1 QLRELNIIKNAV
13 RVSFNIDS
21 SVETSIKAIEI
32 KDSSKA
38 QQNYFDSADCSR
50 KTYDQN
56 NLISTPCTK
65 RLASELFNCRLS
77 PITGIKLEG
86 FEFNTTKKKKEME
99 SEVKNKIRFEI
110 LPYNVGRDIHE
121 INISCE
127 KSIVLLP
134 PFALQPG
141 KWRKSLNSLRTSR
154 LIEPTIN
161 KWGTIKARQSRSQV
175 NGRMS
180 VRLTDLNEIDCDH
193 QQEVLKH
200 CDQFKPLSFHATYP
214 STRMTN
220 PVKVG
225 EGAYGEVF
233 RCTNSSNNNS
243 EHNVDI
249 VLKIIPIEGS
259 IEINGEKQKTFA
271 EILPEIIIT
280 KKMSSLQANAINST
294 AGFVNIHKTTLV
306 SGKYPQHLVKL
317 WEQYD
322 AKNNSENEHPR
333 VFGDKQL
340 FLVLELEFAGNDMS
354 NFTFTNAAQSYFMLQ
369 QIILTLAI
377 GEEECQF
384 EHRDLHWGNVL
395 IKDTDKKDIYF
406 KFKNKDLTLPSKGVK
421 ISIIDYTLSRIT
433 IGQSCY
439 FNDLSSDEDLFSATG
454 DYQYDIYR
462 MMRNE
467 LKNNWASFSP
477 KTNILWL
484 SYLVAKL
491 INGVKYKYVNTKIHK
506 QHIEM
511 LKELQKNMLSFD
523 SAARCANNMLKLT

>member
-1 QLRELNIIKNAV
+1 
-13 RVSFNIDS
+13 
-21 SVETSIKAIEI
+21 
-32 KDSSKA
+32 
-38 QQNYFDSADCSR
+38 
-50 KTYDQN
+50 
-56 NLISTPCTK
+56 
-65 RLASELFNCRLS
+65 
-77 PITGIKLEG
+77 
-86 FEFNTTKKKKEME
+86 
-99 SEVKNKIRFEI
+99 
-110 LPYNVGRDIHE
+110 
-121 INISCE
+121 
-127 KSIVLLP
+127 
-134 PFALQPG
+134 
-141 KWRKSLNSLRTSR
+141 
-154 LIEPTIN
+154 
-161 KWGTIKARQSRSQV
+161 
-175 NGRMS
+175 
-180 VRLTDLNEIDCDH
+180 
-193 QQEVLKH
+193 
-200 CDQFKPLSFHATYP
+200 
-214 STRMTN
+214 
-220 PVKVG
+220 
-225 EGAYGEVF
+225 
-233 RCTNSSNNNS
+233 
-243 EHNVDI
+243 
-249 VLKIIPIEGS
+249 
-259 IEINGEKQKTFA
+259 
-271 EILPEIIIT
+271 
-280 KKMSSLQANAINST
+280 
-294 AGFVNIHKTTLV
+294 
-306 SGKYPQHLVKL
+306 
-317 WEQYD
+317 
-322 AKNNSENEHPR
+322 
-333 VFGDKQL
+333 
-340 FLVLELEFAGNDMS
+340 MS